1 MPYNTRRYYLNMAT
15 RTHTKIGKKGHEEE
29 WSWEETPE
37 VLEALANL
45 HKTVQENKVKLD
57 RL

>member
-1 MPYNTRRYYLNMAT
+1 MAS
-15 RTHTKIGKKGHEEE
+15 RKHTKIGKKGHEEE
-29 WSWEETPE
+29 WSWEESPE
-37 VLEALANL
+37 VLEALSNL